1 MSDKMPKVKKHDSYT
16 SSVSQVH
23 GLPGEGPD
31 DGGNGFKENVR
42 NSLCS
47 SEKRP
52 GPSERDHT
60 GDSGTGGTFMGRTV
74 CCMLVVYKL
83 TSPGRLPLCFP
94 TSCHTLHP
102 FTVHHK
108 RNPQMPMSSR
118 SFQGYMPFFTRQTL
132 TRAWLGTQGW
142 DPGGGAPSQVSHQ
155 SPSPRWLSQ
164 RHTSACRVSP
174 QPGAGSPAGAWEA
187 AAGRKRSLGLW
198 RGVIQSSE
206 GGCSSEPPRTA
217 GSCGTGQVTLWVA
230 CRGRA
235 ERPHAQSHRKVT
247 ARAVGR

>member
-1 MSDKMPKVKKHDSYT
+1 M
-16 SSVSQVH
+16 
-23 GLPGEGPD
+23 
-31 DGGNGFKENVR
+31 R

-47 SEKRP
+47 SEKRL

-118 SFQGYMPFFTRQTL
+118 SFQGYTPFFMRQTL

-142 DPGGGAPSQVSHQ
+142 DPGGGAPSQVSHH

-174 QPGAGSPAGAWEA
+174 QPRAGSPAGAWEA

-206 GGCSSEPPRTA
+206 GGAAQNLLELQVPVGLGRSHC
-217 GSCGTGQVTLWVA
+217 GSHVGVVLRGHMPNPTGRSLP
-230 CRGRA
+230 GRWDD
-235 ERPHAQSHRKVT
+235 K
-247 ARAVGR
+247 